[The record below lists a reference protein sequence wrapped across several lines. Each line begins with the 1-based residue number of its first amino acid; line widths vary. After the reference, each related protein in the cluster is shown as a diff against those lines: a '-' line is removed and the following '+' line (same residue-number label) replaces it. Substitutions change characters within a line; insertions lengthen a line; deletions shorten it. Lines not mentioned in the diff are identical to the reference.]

1 MRYLQNTQQVQVQQG
16 GCWGIAPYKVL
27 IVDDDAETL
36 RFLDYAL
43 TRNGYEPIAAEDG
56 EEAIDALSK
65 NRIDIIVS
73 DVAMPR
79 LNGYQLYQR
88 VREQGLEDVRYAFI
102 PVIFL
107 TARGMDSDIRYAKSL
122 GVNDCLIKP
131 VTIKDLLAAI
141 QGGIQ
146 SSQMILRALDHQA
159 AHKYILFSIN
169 GYELRIDFNQNR
181 VWCNKDELP
190 LSTREVLVLRR
201 LAQTPG
207 KVVAITELVNV
218 THGIET
224 DNIEAGVIIRPLI
237 RDIRNKL
244 KKVVGLGDG
253 SLFLQNVRGRGY
265 MLTHLQCEN

>member
-1 MRYLQNTQQVQVQQG
+1 MLQNTPQAQAWQS
-16 GCWGIAPYKVL
+16 GCWGPAPYQVL
-27 IVDDDAETL
+27 IVDDDAEL
-36 RFLDYAL
+36 LSLLEYAL
-43 TRNGYEPIAAEDG
+43 TRNGYESIAAKDG
-56 EEAIDALSK
+56 EEALNALSK
-65 NRIDIIVS
+65 NRVDVIVS
-73 DVAMPR
+73 DIAMPR

-88 VREQGLEDVRYAFI
+88 VREQGLEDVRYAFM

-107 TARGMDSDIRYAKSL
+107 TGRGMDSDIRYAKAL

-146 SSQMILRALDHQA
+146 AAQLILKALEHQT
-159 AHKYILFSIN
+159 AHKYILFRIN
-169 GYELRIDFNQNR
+169 GYELRIDFSQNR
-181 VWCNKDELP
+181 VWCNQDELP
-190 LSTREVLVLRR
+190 LSNREVLALRR

-207 KVVAITELVNV
+207 RVVAITELVNA

-244 KKVVGLGDG
+244 KKMVDVEDG

-265 MLTHLQCEN
+265 MLTHLQRD

>member
-1 MRYLQNTQQVQVQQG
+1 MYWQNTQQIQVQSG
-16 GCWGIAPYKVL
+16 GGWDTAPYRVL
-27 IVDDDAETL
+27 LVDDDAETL
-36 RFLDYAL
+36 RFLEYTL
-43 TRNGYEPIAAEDG
+43 TRNGYEPIAARDG

-65 NRIDIIVS
+65 NQVDVIVS
-73 DVAMPR
+73 DIAMPR

-88 VREQGLEDVRYAFI
+88 VREQGLEDVRYALM

-107 TARGMDSDIRYAKSL
+107 TARSMDSDIRYAKSL

-131 VTIKDLLAAI
+131 VTGKDLLAAI

-146 SSQMILRALDHQA
+146 SAQLILRALEYQT
-159 AHKYILFSIN
+159 AHKYILFNIN
-169 GYELRIDFNQNR
+169 GYELRIDFSQNR
-181 VWCNKDELP
+181 VWCDKDELP
-190 LSTREVLVLRR
+190 LSNREVLALRR

-207 KVVAITELVNV
+207 KVVGITELVHV

-244 KKVVGLGDG
+244 KKVVDVQDG

-265 MLTHLQCEN
+265 MLTHLQRD